1 MSQVNSIQ
9 LKNSI
14 KIILTYIKNQSHAEK
29 TSLLNLDGAIFFNKS
44 NNLKNLEIFKDK
56 LKYSR

>member
-14 KIILTYIKNQSHAEK
+14 KIILTYIKNQRHLSK

-44 NNLKNLEIFKDK
+44 NNLKNSEIFKDK

>member
-29 TSLLNLDGAIFFNKS
+29 TSLLNLVGAIFFNKS
-44 NNLKNLEIFKDK
+44 NNLKND
-56 LKYSR
+56 